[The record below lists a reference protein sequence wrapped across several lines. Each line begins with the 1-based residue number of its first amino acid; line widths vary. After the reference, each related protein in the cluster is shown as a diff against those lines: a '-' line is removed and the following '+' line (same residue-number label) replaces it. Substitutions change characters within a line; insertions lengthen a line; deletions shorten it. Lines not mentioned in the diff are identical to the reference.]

1 MLTLSGKL
9 LNIVQGEK
17 KDYTTG
23 EISPSF
29 TAEILHQARGKS
41 LVDTVKIDP
50 STLMIWEKLIGQDLS
65 FEVRVYAMKGND
77 GTVQS
82 GLTLADKKGLPFVT
96 PVARPVAPPVSPSL
110 IPPALKAA

>member
-1 MLTLSGKL
+1 MPSLIAICVPQFQRTRESF
-9 LNIVQGEK
+9 EH
-17 KDYTTG
+17 D
-23 EISPSF
+23 PSF

-50 STLMIWEKLIGQDLS
+50 STLPTWEKLIGQDLS

-96 PVARPVAPPVSPSL
+96 PVARPAAP
-110 IPPALKAA
+110 PPALKAA